1 MSGEFTSPP
10 LIGFLYFYTN
20 SLLLKSM
27 KTSISY
33 LPQIKQDEIWQVMD
47 IIKEVANPEKI
58 ILFGSYARNTWVEDK
73 YVEKGILY
81 EYISDYDF
89 LIITKGDTEKEFL
102 IIDKIINRTEN
113 LFDTPVNAIIH
124 DINYVNEGLE
134 IGQYFF
140 TDIINE
146 GVLLLDN
153 VSDEF
158 AKPRVLTNLEMA
170 EISKNYFDK
179 WFIDAVD
186 FMDAILLYQG
196 KGKFRKATFNLHQAA
211 EHFYNTVL
219 LVFTGYK
226 PKTHNLAKLR
236 QYSKHL
242 SQELFLLFPFSS
254 TKSEEYHLFNLLK
267 RGYID
272 ARYKD
277 DFVITDVELETLI
290 FKVKEMENIIEK
302 ICSEKIESF
311 SI

>member
-1 MSGEFTSPP
+1 
-10 LIGFLYFYTN
+10 
-20 SLLLKSM
+20 M
-27 KTSISY
+27 KTSLSY
-33 LPQIKQDEIWQVMD
+33 LPQTKQDQILQVVD
-47 IIKEVANPEKI
+47 IIKQVANPEKI

-73 YVEKGILY
+73 YVEKGIRY

-113 LFDTPVNAIIH
+113 LFETPVNAIIH

-153 VSDEF
+153 GNDEF

-186 FMDAILLYQG
+186 FMDAILLYQA
-196 KGKFRKATFNLHQAA
+196 KGKFRKAAFNLHQAA

-226 PKTHNLAKLR
+226 PKTHNLTKLR

-254 TKSEEYHLFNLLK
+254 TKSEQYHLFNLLK

-277 DFVITDVELETLI
+277 DFVITEVELQTLI
-290 FKVKEMENIIEK
+290 TKVKEMESIVKK
-302 ICSEKIESF
+302 ICSAKIESF
-311 SI
+311 SN